1 MQNSDNGTRY
11 NATAAQWGKV
21 DWPLDDMCNAMYP
34 GSRAATMLELTT
46 GVDSLP
52 ANNSIWNGSVWLP
65 SKLWTVPGC
74 KGAHEGEWPLGSMGP
89 DGVWLCSYAS
99 SGSYRWSLPPNS
111 DLHNITIGNGE

>member
-1 MQNSDNGTRY
+1 VQNSDNGTRY

-46 GVDSLP
+46 GVDS
-52 ANNSIWNGSVWLP
+52 
-65 SKLWTVPGC
+65 LWTVPGC